1 MQNTEGRP
9 LKIHNPARLARFAAA
24 LLATVLPLWC
34 HAAPSCVIAS
44 PSFYG
49 DSYLLRDL
57 TVSNTG
63 AQPLSGWHV
72 EIEFDQPAA
81 GTKVWGAAQDFRAQ
95 DSRTVSITPTADPLA
110 PGASTRFSL
119 KGEHGGALRSAT
131 CRVVSSGGG
140 GGGGGDPPPP
150 PPDPVKCGTPRPG
163 IVLSQGFDSFTP
175 GTPLLSAE
183 HSFKNEFCTPL
194 RYTTG
199 FGNDAEPPISTLSGK
214 ALSDRLGREA
224 MGQYNGAS
232 STVRVSIDTTQARR
246 GQSMKVL
253 YPRGTNTSSHSG
265 MQFDMPIVGAPTYDR
280 NTRRIVGSR
289 SFDELHISY
298 WVKFENNFDW
308 AFGGKLPGLYALEAF
323 DAPSRNNEIKSR
335 LMWREGGKLEFY
347 LHSPHEPRERLL
359 WNNVAGLGHA
369 TLSKGVWHNLEFRM
383 KLNTVGANGTVVAD
397 GVLQGWLDG
406 RLFGD
411 YRDLRFRNSAAVN
424 LNAVFFSTFFGGSSG
439 SGGPGEIWWPSRDVH
454 AWFDEILVS
463 PNPIRQQP

>member
-1 MQNTEGRP
+1 LKTQRP
-9 LKIHNPARLARFAAA
+9 ESFSRCAAA
-24 LLATVLPLWC
+24 LFATLLPFIC
-34 HAAPSCVIAS
+34 HAAPSCSIAFS
-44 PSFYG
+44 SFHG
-49 DSYLLRDL
+49 NSYVLRDI
-57 TVSNTG
+57 TVSNPG
-63 AQPLSGWHV
+63 AQPLRGWRV
-72 EIEFDQPAA
+72 EVEFDQPAA
-81 GTKVWGAAQDFRAQ
+81 GTKVWGAAQGFRSN
-95 DSRTVSITPTADPLA
+95 DSRSVEISPTADPLA

-119 KGEHGGALRSAT
+119 KGSHGGQLVSAA
-131 CRVVSSGGG
+131 CRVVLSSGSGGG
-140 GGGGGDPPPP
+140 GAPPVP
-150 PPDPVKCGTPRPG
+150 PPDPLKCGTPRPG

-175 GTPLLSAE
+175 GTPLLAAE
-183 HSFKNEFCTPL
+183 RAFKSEFCTPL

-214 ALSDRLGREA
+214 ALSDRLGRES

-232 STVRVSIDTTQARR
+232 STVRLNIDSTQARR

-265 MQFDMPIVGAPTYDR
+265 IQFDMPIVGAPAYDR
-280 NTRRIVGSR
+280 ATRRIVGTR
-289 SFDELHISY
+289 VFEELYISY
-298 WVKFENNFDW
+298 WVQFENNFDW
-308 AFGGKLPGLYALEAF
+308 AFGGKLPGLYGLEAF
-323 DAPSRNNEIKSR
+323 DAPSRTNEIKSR
-335 LMWREGGKLEFY
+335 LMWREDGKLEFY

-369 TLSKGVWHNLEFRM
+369 TLRKGIWHNLEFRM
-383 KLNTVGANGTVVAD
+383 KLNTVGPNGTVLAD

-411 YRDLRFRNSAAVN
+411 YRDLRFRNSTAVN

-454 AWFDEILVS
+454 AWFDELLVS